1 MGVPKFTAWLRQQQK
16 NFNKFF
22 IVKQPRNIDNLFI
35 DANSTIYDVF
45 SNIDKKV
52 LNEVKSVGQLEELI
66 ISGVTRFYD
75 DIINLIDPKMVY
87 IAIDGVV
94 PFSKITQQRIR
105 RYTSYYVNESDDSI
119 TNDIVKSWH
128 PNSNISPG
136 TPFMQKLNI
145 ELTKYINTKNKEN
158 KRQYI
163 YSSFE
168 HNGEGEHKI
177 IQYIKECTNEYTANM
192 IYGND
197 TDIIFLSVISYI
209 CNSSKIFLFKTFE
222 KQNQFYNVKYITDL
236 LINIITDFVI
246 KNDIK
251 YRVNKNNV
259 LDLIILCFI
268 IGNDFLQHVPFIDA
282 FKLPYVILSY
292 VTSLNKFKGDN
303 IIKINS
309 TYGINYFN
317 LFQTIQTLS
326 EKETFLFKSAYDENK
341 LMINNKKPKKKVIE
355 NIRINQDDYGY
366 FDSIVIS
373 DNDIVNNSS
382 LINYKYNYYNYYL
395 KTNNNLI
402 LNQLFKNYFEGFN
415 WTIDYYF
422 NVKID
427 KDKILDGNCL
437 DWDWYF
443 KYPCVPFV
451 SDLMNYLSSNWEEL
465 DKMERRELKT
475 NPLST
480 NQQLFYIIPKEYLK
494 DINIELF
501 NQLSKYPFISPIKA
515 KIDTIHKSKL
525 WECHAI
531 VPLIDSSII
540 RSIIKF

>member
-1 MGVPKFTAWLRQQQK
+1 
-16 NFNKFF
+16 
-22 IVKQPRNIDNLFI
+22 
-35 DANSTIYDVF
+35 
-45 SNIDKKV
+45 
-52 LNEVKSVGQLEELI
+52 
-66 ISGVTRFYD
+66 
-75 DIINLIDPKMVY
+75 
-87 IAIDGVV
+87 
-94 PFSKITQQRIR
+94 
-105 RYTSYYVNESDDSI
+105 
-119 TNDIVKSWH
+119 
-128 PNSNISPG
+128 
-136 TPFMQKLNI
+136 MQKLNI
-145 ELTKYINTKNKEN
+145 ELTTYINTKNKEN

-177 IQYIKECTNEYTANM
+177 IQYIKEFTNEDTANM

-422 NVKID
+422 NVKSNRD
-427 KDKILDGNCL
+427 KLLDGNCL

-515 KIDTIHKSKL
+515 KIDTIHKSRL